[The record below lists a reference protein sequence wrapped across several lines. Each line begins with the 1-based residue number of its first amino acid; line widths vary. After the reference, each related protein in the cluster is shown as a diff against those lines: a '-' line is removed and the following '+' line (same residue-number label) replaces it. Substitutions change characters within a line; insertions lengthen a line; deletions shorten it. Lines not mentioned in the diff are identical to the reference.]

1 MNHYKIIYVILIFS
15 IIKSYG
21 QEHEISWP
29 VGYHSDWLPSNNG
42 TGFLS
47 VSNLGSKVNNY
58 EIKANI
64 ENTIAIYVKNS
75 KLLLYSNGCEIYSG
89 KTNVILAEKSIQKQG
104 DFSKLMCPKYGMN
117 IRRGAF
123 FVENPKD
130 SNLIYFIYL
139 SANPDP
145 YNIIVNNGIYFSIIK
160 YDHNIDNYTLV
171 EQDIKLLEEN
181 IESISI
187 VKHGNGKDYWM
198 LSFKK
203 GSKQYLLHLI
213 DSGGIHFAKNDA
225 AGIDLSFDVCDF
237 VNSSIFSP
245 DGNYLARFNHKCGL
259 NIYKFDRCAGS
270 LQYLDR
276 FRINNSDNLE
286 GDISFSPDSKLLY
299 ILSANFSQS
308 IICRLK
314 LLDIGTKV
322 IPYTLDTLK
331 LGILIDRC
339 ELMPNGEIY
348 VCSPAS
354 SKAIH
359 TISNTNE
366 FSDKIQ
372 FNYNKIVFDYFI
384 MPSLPS
390 LYNDTLGVLLGSHC
404 DSTIVSLDNIA
415 KADINIYPNPF
426 SSTLKIESF
435 HIIKQV
441 DIYNTL
447 GQVLFKYYPNSQYT
461 TIEINNGK
469 SVGIYYLKVSTI
481 HNTFLKKII
490 KI

>member
-1 MNHYKIIYVILIFS
+1 MNQYKIIYVIIVFS

-21 QEHEISWP
+21 QDHKISWP
-29 VGYHSDWLPSNNG
+29 VGYHSDWLPNNNG

-47 VSNLGSKVNNY
+47 VSNFGSKVNNY
-58 EIKANI
+58 RIEANI
-64 ENTIAIYVKNS
+64 ENTVAIYVKNS
-75 KLLLYSNGCEIYSG
+75 KLLLYSNGCEIYNG
-89 KTNVILAEKSIQKQG
+89 KTNEILAEKSIQKQG
-104 DFSKLMCPKYGMN
+104 DFSKLMCPQYGMN
-117 IRRGAF
+117 IRRGAL
-123 FVENPKD
+123 FVENPVD

-145 YNIIVNNGIYFSIIK
+145 HHIIVNYGIYFSIIK
-160 YDHNIDNYTLV
+160 YDYNVDSFRLV

-187 VKHGNGKDYWM
+187 VKHGNGKDYWL

-203 GSKQYLLHLI
+203 GSNEYLLHLI
-213 DSGGIHFAKNDA
+213 DSGGIHFVKNDKT
-225 AGIDLSFDVCDF
+225 GNNLSFDVCDF
-237 VNSSIFSP
+237 INSSIFSP

-259 NIYKFDRCAGS
+259 NIYKFERCTGN

-276 FRINNSDNLE
+276 FRINTSDNLE

-322 IPYTLDTLK
+322 VPYTLDTLK
-331 LGILIDRC
+331 LGVLIDRC

-372 FNYNKIVFDYFI
+372 FNYDKILFDYFI
-384 MPSLPS
+384 MPSLPY

-404 DSTIVSLDNIA
+404 DSTIVSLENIE
-415 KADINIYPNPF
+415 KADINIYPIPF
-426 SSTLKIESF
+426 SSTLNIESY
-435 HIIKQV
+435 HIIKQI
-441 DIYNTL
+441 DIFNTL
-447 GQVLFKYYPNSQYT
+447 GQVIIKYYPNSSYAV
-461 TIEINNGK
+461 IEFKDSK
-469 SVGIYYLKVSTI
+469 SFGIYYLKVRTNYNTI
-481 HNTFLKKII
+481 IKKIS
-490 KI
+490 KN